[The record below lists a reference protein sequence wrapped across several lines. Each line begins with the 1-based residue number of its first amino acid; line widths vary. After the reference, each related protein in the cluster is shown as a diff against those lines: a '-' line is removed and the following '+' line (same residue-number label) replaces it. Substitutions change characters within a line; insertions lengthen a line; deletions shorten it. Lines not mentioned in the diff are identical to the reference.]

1 MNLPFSLFA
10 EAGAG
15 TSSGGGAGTG
25 TAGAGTGTG
34 TGAGADAGAGTGT
47 GTSAGTGTQTA
58 PKAFY
63 DGLYGADGKLDKTAF
78 DRLPEYLK
86 PHKDLFA
93 KYDTVEALLGGFSNS
108 HSLAVKKAMAPL
120 SGNEPPEVVAEHNA
134 LIDQLQGVP
143 KDPKGYGI
151 ARPADLPEQFW
162 NQAAADEFATL
173 ARQFHVSPAG
183 VKAIMG
189 LQERITKQ
197 ELARGQQIEQEH
209 WAKQDQLFE
218 AAVQKLGISMDDAM
232 ALAKRGAATLGFD
245 LKGNGFKSAEARL
258 AAIRMTNLV
267 SEDKLIKGDPT
278 GETQGNELEQ
288 ARDIMSNP
296 QNPLHAAWMPGSTDP
311 RHEQA
316 VSKVAELYRI
326 WGEKNRGRSAQPA

>member
-1 MNLPFSLFA
+1 M
-10 EAGAG
+10 
-15 TSSGGGAGTG
+15 
-25 TAGAGTGTG
+25 
-34 TGAGADAGAGTGT
+34 ADATTTAAATT
-47 GTSAGTGTQTA
+47 AATTTAADPTKTAATTAATTAA

-63 DGLYGADGKLDKTAF
+63 DGLYGADGKIDKAAF

-86 PHKDLFA
+86 PHKDLFS
-93 KYDTVEALLGGFSNS
+93 KYDSMESLLGGFSNS

-120 SGNEPPEVVAEHNA
+120 TGNEPPEVVAEHNA
-134 LIDQLQGVP
+134 LINQLQGVP
-143 KDPKGYGI
+143 KDEKGYGI

-162 NQAAADEFATL
+162 NQAAADEFAKVAL
-173 ARQFHVSPAG
+173 QHHVSPAG
-183 VKAIMG
+183 VKAIMAI
-189 LQERITKQ
+189 QERITKE
-197 ELARGQQIEQEH
+197 ELARGKQMETEH

-232 ALAKRGAATLGFD
+232 ALAKRGAATLGYD

-267 SEDKLIKGDPT
+267 SEDRLIKGDPT
-278 GETQGNELEQ
+278 GETTGNELEQ

-296 QNPLHAAWMPGSTDP
+296 QNPLHSAWMPGSTDP

-316 VSKVAELYRI
+316 VAKVAELYRI
-326 WGEKNRGRSAQPA
+326 WGEKNRGRTPQPT